1 MSEKNFWNLIR
12 NNLNLKMY
20 RVENRV
26 AVGMPDVHYVSHN
39 SSGWIEL
46 KYIPE
51 MAKKGK
57 VKTGVRKAQARWHD
71 SYCKNGGTSW
81 LLFRIERKGIVLVD
95 GSICKTLSKG
105 KTVCNLVEIC
115 SWSKMGNMNDNDWDE
130 LRSVIDGTET
140 EDDYASIGIGE

>member
-26 AVGMPDVHYVSHN
+26 AVGMPDVHYVSEN

-57 VKTGVRKAQARWHD
+57 VKTGIRKSQATWHD

-81 LLFRIERKGIVLVD
+81 LLFRIERRGIFLIN
-95 GSICKTLSKG
+95 GSMCKRISKG
-105 KTVCNLVEIC
+105 KTICDLMKLC
-115 SWSKMGNMNDNDWDE
+115 SWSKMGNMSDNDWYE
-130 LRSVIDGTET
+130 LGSFIDGRKVE
-140 EDDYASIGIGE
+140 EDYESIGIGK